1 MRNLIIGLC
10 IAGLFLE
17 VSGLIWS
24 SKKDKPSDT
33 FLKLTEPPV
42 RSIDNPLD
50 NGYFLLLG
58 FASATNADPVQTGY
72 DIWLESQAHPNQSE
86 FNFDRAGRSE
96 LRIPVAVDQILPE
109 WTAPNPA
116 DEFQRQDA
124 LYRTS
129 IARYSTL
136 LQRYE
141 RWLRMRFE
149 DWGYAQNGVPRVHEL
164 LGAHR
169 LYIAEGF
176 AQHAGAGVDRLAT
189 DLAQWRTVLR
199 DARTLS
205 MKVLAQ
211 VMIEDDVQLLSRLV
225 VQPTVDRAILSR
237 GLRLLRPLTA
247 SEYSLR
253 WPIQNEFVLGHARSR
268 RPDSDQLTQSS
279 AESPTREAL
288 ARAAHLQPDSFRAIE
303 HPRSHNLLGIL
314 SNSQRTWD
322 AYAAFYDATIKAAD
336 SVHSPLPKLQDV
348 ARSSHMTVI
357 ERIANPMDGEPNW
370 EPFSQRLVETDARL
384 RLAALQILL
393 RTPSS
398 VPLPTRLAEVGSM
411 YFDPFT
417 GFPMLWSPTQQK
429 LYSVGK
435 DGLDDGGDPTF
446 DISVP
451 LMQTPDRLADASR
464 NPSRP

>member
-10 IAGLFLE
+10 LAGLFLE

-24 SKKDKPSDT
+24 SKKDKPSDA
-33 FLKLTEPPV
+33 FLKLIEPPT
-42 RSIDNPLD
+42 RSIDNPLE

-58 FASATNADPVQTGY
+58 FAASTNSDPVQTGY
-72 DIWLESQAHPNQSE
+72 DIWLESQSHPDQPE
-86 FNFDRAGRSE
+86 FNFDRVGRSE
-96 LRIPVAVDQILPE
+96 LRIPVPVDQVLPE
-109 WTAPNPA
+109 WTAPNPL
-116 DEFQRQDA
+116 DEFQRRDA

-136 LQRYE
+136 LKRYE
-141 RWLRMRFE
+141 RWLRMGFE
-149 DWGYAQNGVPRVHEL
+149 DWGYAHNGVPRVDEL
-164 LGAHR
+164 LGTHR

-176 AQHAGAGVDRLAT
+176 AQHVRTGVDRLAT
-189 DLAQWRTVLR
+189 DLARWRTVLR
-199 DARTLS
+199 DARTLP

-211 VMIEDDVQLLSRLV
+211 VMIEDDVQLLSRV
-225 VQPTVDRAILSR
+225 AIQPTVDRAILSH
-237 GLRLLRPLTA
+237 GLHLLQPLTT

-253 WPIQNEFVLGHARSR
+253 WPIQNQFVLGLARSR
-268 RPDSDQLTQSS
+268 SPDSNLVPQSS
-279 AESPTREAL
+279 TESPSRKAL
-288 ARAAHLQPDSFRAIE
+288 ARAAHLQPDTFRAIE
-303 HPRSHNLLGIL
+303 HPRSHNLFGI
-314 SNSQRTWD
+314 SSTSQRTWD
-322 AYAAFYDATIKAAD
+322 TYAAFYDATIKAAD
-336 SVHSPLPKLQDV
+336 SVHSPLPTLQDV

-357 ERIANPMDGEPNW
+357 ERIANPLDGEPNW

-393 RTPSS
+393 RKPSA

-451 LMQTPDRLADASR
+451 LAQATDRLADASPGPAR
-464 NPSRP
+464 R